1 MGAVSTF
8 SRYPVDFLHRLFIEY
23 EATVPARGPPLVTSV
38 AFSAV
43 APLLTSSTKF
53 AGENDSALDAA
64 RSVAARGMVSLSV
77 DVLNGATCPTTT
89 TVTLDTGDSL
99 LVLKKRLCAATGLP
113 ATTLKLCC
121 AGKVLLDDD
130 QRIGSLPSTRL
141 TAWGP
146 RFTKLRSDKAFEAA
160 EVRREVAE
168 EQRRA
173 RARPWWQRWWTAA
186 RLHWPAVRAALQTV
200 SLRTWLKLAVWF
212 VLMLVCRHYR
222 LGHPFIITSLIVL
235 LLNNLGDKKAGDV
248 SAYTV
253 FNADMRA
260 LPGQLRMED
269 LEREMRHA

>member
-1 MGAVSTF
+1 MCQPFVREMVRF
-8 SRYPVDFLHRLFIEY
+8 
-23 EATVPARGPPLVTSV
+23 
-38 AFSAV
+38 
-43 APLLTSSTKF
+43 LLTKLACVKLWSRVPSVLPTITC
-53 AGENDSALDAA
+53 ELAA
-64 RSVAARGMVSLSV
+64 TLSVVAQSMLSVCV
-77 DVLNGATCPTTT
+77 DVLNGATTCPTTT

-99 LVLKKRLCAATGLP
+99 LVLKQRLCTATGLP

-121 AGKVLLDDD
+121 AGKVLLDDE

-160 EVRREVAE
+160 EVQREVVE

-173 RARPWWQRWWTAA
+173 LARPWWQRWRTAA

-200 SLRTWLKLAVWF
+200 RLRTWLKFAVWF
-212 VLMLVCRHYR
+212 LLMLVCRHYR
-222 LGHPFIITSLIVL
+222 LGHPFVITSLIVL
-235 LLNNLGDKKAGDV
+235 LLSNLGDKKAGDV

-253 FNADMRA
+253 FNTDMAA

>member
-1 MGAVSTF
+1 MVWGLCPRFLGTGLIFCISCLLNVKQ
-8 SRYPVDFLHRLFIEY
+8 RYPRNQAHRNRMVAAYL
-23 EATVPARGPPLVTSV
+23 LVRSCH
-38 AFSAV
+38 
-43 APLLTSSTKF
+43 
-53 AGENDSALDAA
+53 DAA
-64 RSVAARGMVSLSV
+64 SQLRGSMVSLSV

-160 EVRREVAE
+160 EVQREVAE

-186 RLHWPAVRAALQTV
+186 RLHWPVVRAALQTV

>member
-1 MGAVSTF
+1 M
-8 SRYPVDFLHRLFIEY
+8 HKLFIEY
-23 EATVPARGPPLVTSV
+23 EATGGRWLLYLLCAKVARTP
-38 AFSAV
+38 
-43 APLLTSSTKF
+43 
-53 AGENDSALDAA
+53 
-64 RSVAARGMVSLSV
+64 RHMVSLSV

-160 EVRREVAE
+160 EVQREVAE

-200 SLRTWLKLAVWF
+200 SLRTLLKLAVWF